1 MSRAVREDNPVSLSF
16 LWYDVRVRF
25 PGGWHE
31 SIKNMDM
38 ETKDVNEMTLEEL
51 RKAYKDLLS
60 VKEMWCQRAQKY
72 ERQVESLKVVLK
84 MFVA

>member
-1 MSRAVREDNPVSLSF
+1 
-16 LWYDVRVRF
+16 
-25 PGGWHE
+25 
-31 SIKNMDM
+31 MDM